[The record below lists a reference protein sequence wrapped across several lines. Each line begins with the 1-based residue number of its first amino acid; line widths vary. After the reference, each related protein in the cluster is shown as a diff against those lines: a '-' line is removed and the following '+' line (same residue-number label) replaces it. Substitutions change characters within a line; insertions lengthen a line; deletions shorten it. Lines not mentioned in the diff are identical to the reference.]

1 VLELSKLIILK
12 IEGNH
17 SMGVFLRIDIDI
29 IAMTLLGSIILI
41 AYSRLDMQDSLN
53 KAYIKVSMVIV
64 LQLFFEASTCVI
76 NRRPLPVLIPISYIL
91 HMCLF
96 ITAPILSFYGYIL
109 INNLVCRNKEV
120 CIKHNKIL
128 RIPVVLNAIFTLLS
142 YQYHFIFYIDKHNV
156 YHRGDFFVLFSI
168 STYLYIMLGL
178 ILIIRKRKMVVDNE
192 FIPLLLFILF
202 PIVGGI
208 LQTIFYGPLL
218 MWSSTAFSLVLIYV
232 LLQQRMVHLDE
243 LTGVWSR
250 KSFNYYINCRI
261 KEKRKEDIGI
271 IYCDID
277 HFKSINDKFGHMEGD
292 QAIKT
297 TTKIIKSVIK
307 KGDIVVRMGG
317 DEFII
322 ICENVLSEDI
332 DQISNLL
339 EEAFHNYNQN
349 SGKGYKLECSYG
361 AGVFHLSKYEEYEI
375 DQFLHHIDSLM
386 YENKRRKKIRD

>member
-1 VLELSKLIILK
+1 
-12 IEGNH
+12 
-17 SMGVFLRIDIDI
+17 MDAFLRIDIDI

-53 KAYIKVSMVIV
+53 KAYVKVSTVIV

-76 NRRPLPVLIPISYIL
+76 NRRPLPVLIPISYVL

-96 ITAPILSFYGYIL
+96 TIAPILSLYGYIL
-109 INNLVCRNKEV
+109 INNLICRKKEV
-120 CIKHNKIL
+120 SIKHNKAL
-128 RIPVVLNAIFTLLS
+128 KIPVVINTIFTLLS
-142 YQYHFIFYIDKHNV
+142 YQYHFIFYIDEHNV
-156 YHRGDFFVLFSI
+156 YHRGDFFVLFSVI
-168 STYLYIMLGL
+168 TYLYIMLGL

-192 FIPLLLFILF
+192 FIPLLLFIIF
-202 PIVGGI
+202 PIVGGT

-218 MWSSTAFSLVLIYV
+218 MWSSTAFSLILIYV

-243 LTGVWSR
+243 LTGIWSR

-261 KEKRKEDIGI
+261 KDRRKEDIGI

-277 HFKSINDKFGHMEGD
+277 RFKSINDKFGHMEGD
-292 QAIKT
+292 QALKAT
-297 TTKIIKSVIK
+297 TRIIKSVIH

-322 ICENVLSEDI
+322 ICENELSENI
-332 DQISNLL
+332 EQISYQL
-339 EEAFHNYNQN
+339 EEAFKKYNQN

-361 AGVFHLSKYEEYEI
+361 AGVFHLSEYEEYEI

-386 YENKRRKKIRD
+386 YENKRNKKIRD